1 MYERLYEFSEGLAN
15 AQDAETEK
23 WGFINK
29 KGEWAIAPKYESA
42 SAFHDGL
49 AAVLPFEDDLQDGEV
64 HQSGY
69 IDKDGTL
76 KIPYQFGWA
85 RLFNEGR
92 AIANFP
98 PYYNDYMIDE
108 AGNYLGMLPYGY
120 QPFKVNV
127 VQLGGSSYAEWSY
140 EWMILADEKFAEKV
154 SSNSMRG
161 GDWSSGYSWG
171 NTENYNSLLIDKDLN
186 IIFDGYEHNCNIL
199 RVLND
204 RGDMYVIDK
213 TTGKYGIASISGEWI
228 IEPDCNSLLVFADK
242 IYLSRDDDLLPSGGY
257 NSHTIEIEGIGGDN
271 PPAKPF
277 TTDEERAAILYEK
290 IVQVD
295 GVEKHGFV
303 DYDGN
308 TVVDCIYDAVGRID
322 PNDGTCFGAQ
332 IDGLWGIAD
341 KNGNWLIQPMFLDIK
356 GIATWGNAFPRA
368 R

>member
-1 MYERLYEFSEGLAN
+1 M
-15 AQDAETEK
+15 Q
-23 WGFINK
+23 
-29 KGEWAIAPKYESA
+29 
-42 SAFHDGL
+42 
-49 AAVLPFEDDLQDGEV
+49 
-64 HQSGY
+64 
-69 IDKDGTL
+69 
-76 KIPYQFGWA
+76 
-85 RLFNEGR
+85 
-92 AIANFP
+92 
-98 PYYNDYMIDE
+98 
-108 AGNYLGMLPYGY
+108 
-120 QPFKVNV
+120 
-127 VQLGGSSYAEWSY
+127 
-140 EWMILADEKFAEKV
+140 
-154 SSNSMRG
+154 G

-290 IVQVD
+290 TVQVD

-308 TVVDCIYDAVGRID
+308 TVVDCIYDSVGRID

-356 GIATWGNAFPRA
+356 GIATWDNAFPRA
-368 R
+368 K